1 MANRASLHEELVERF
16 GSPNVYFQPPESR
29 KMKYPAI
36 RYNKA
41 KIESVNAGDKLYF
54 KNTRYEVIVIS
65 RTPDH
70 PVINRILELPHC
82 VHDRTYITENLYHD
96 TFTLYW

>member
-1 MANRASLHEELVERF
+1 MADRLSLHEELVERF
-16 GSPNVYFQPPESR
+16 GSPNVYYQPPANLL
-29 KMKYPAI
+29 MNYPAI

-41 KIESVNAGDKLYF
+41 KIESINAGDKLYL
-54 KNTRYEVIVIS
+54 KNTRYEVTVIS

-96 TFTLYW
+96 LFTLYW